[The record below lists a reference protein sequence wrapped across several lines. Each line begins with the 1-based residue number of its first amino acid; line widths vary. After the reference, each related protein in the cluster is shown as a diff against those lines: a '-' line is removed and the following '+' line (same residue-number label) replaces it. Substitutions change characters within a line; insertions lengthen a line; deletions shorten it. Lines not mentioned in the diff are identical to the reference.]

1 VRIKEIIIRDVKEEM
16 STGAT
21 GYGNIATIA
30 NPQVTNPYLSNPPK
44 VKKPKKQKP
53 TDNALDMKNV
63 SLFGGPAKVIKR

>member
-1 VRIKEIIIRDVKEEM
+1 MRIKEIITSDIKEGM

-21 GYGNIATIA
+21 GHGNFATIA